1 MKNPKQNAAR
11 WIKEAEYTFYQA
23 ERTLKDNA
31 YNLACFLAEQTSQKA
46 LKAVL
51 YLGGARFITT
61 HSIKE
66 LVKEISKK
74 HPEFTELA
82 DKGALLDQY
91 YLSSR
96 YPDAVP
102 EPAIPSE
109 IFIKKQAEEAVDI
122 AREIFELCKKMIG
135 L

>member
-11 WIKEAEYTFYQA
+11 WIREAEYTFHQA
-23 ERTLKDNA
+23 ERTFKDDA

-51 YLGGARFITT
+51 YLDGARFITT

-66 LVKEISKK
+66 LIKEISKK
-74 HPEFTELA
+74 HSELA
-82 DKGALLDQY
+82 EFSDKGALLDQY
-91 YLSSR
+91 CLSSR

-122 AREIFELCKKMIG
+122 AREIFEMCKKVIE
-135 L
+135 